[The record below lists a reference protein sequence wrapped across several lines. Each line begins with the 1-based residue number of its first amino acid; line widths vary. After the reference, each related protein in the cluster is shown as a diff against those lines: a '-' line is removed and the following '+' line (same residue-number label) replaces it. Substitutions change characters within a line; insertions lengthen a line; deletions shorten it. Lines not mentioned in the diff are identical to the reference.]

1 MNDDEDDIRAI
12 LIEYKLLPYQR
23 FCPGAPHGPPFTA
36 IAKGNAAVS
45 VGLMVILAAASS
57 IVASMLL
64 HVLLPLMSGERTA
77 KSQCGQ
83 DIRHAASHPILAFV
97 RRSCLRKGR
106 GHARLGLSCYSVT
119 RRGGDSLL
127 GT

>member
-1 MNDDEDDIRAI
+1 MNDDEDDIRAV
-12 LIEYKLLPYQR
+12 LIDYKLLPYQR

-45 VGLMVILAAASS
+45 VGLMVILAASSS

-77 KSQCGQ
+77 KVNVVKIFGTLLLTQLLPLCAGLVCGKEE
-83 DIRHAASHPILAFV
+83 V
-97 RRSCLRKGR
+97 MR
-106 GHARLGLSCYSVT
+106 GW
-119 RRGGDSLL
+119 D
-127 GT
+127 